1 MENRVFRII
10 AKEDG
15 RVLVNETFNAY
26 EVSLPMTYEDFLK
39 CDSEEKPRRTFPTV
53 IADPDKRRIEC
64 EDSSFRF
71 DTCED
76 KTCVIETKIY
86 KFMSQNVTRSV
97 EVNIIYFS
105 SMDKKDPESTN
116 NALFVRSIYKY
127 NAESIVDMIMDTI
140 SVVYTPSKIF
150 DNNTFK
156 YFSGSDMCS
165 YNGASYVN
173 IAKLRSVEKQLNES
187 LEKNSNLEQNNRSL
201 SQNLNNI
208 MSENVEIRIQ
218 KQNMAEEIERLG
230 IELKKAQ
237 SNPVDTSTVVHDG
250 ADNLTYK
257 GISYVKYDKY
267 SRMTKDFTA
276 QIDSL
281 NKDKENLT
289 KSIDRMNNDH
299 TKEVEKLNT
308 KINQLTATRSLS
320 DVELINKMNAL
331 EKEHDQDKAIIAEL
345 EEAING
351 DPEKVSPMV
360 VNDLRKQIESLE
372 SKLDKTTND
381 NKELVEKNS
390 ILQQW
395 YDEYSA
401 EEEGGS
407 KVTEKDLEAMDV
419 VIEQKQK
426 AIERAYATL
435 EELDEKIAA
444 KKAELKSVSKTANS
458 KTANVESRNNIVSE
472 ATSIASNA
480 KKETKVSNGSKR
492 KYTKRTSEEVE
503 HEMLVKEASREVRK
517 RLGLGNRANLK
528 KAISNCDPKILEGID
543 LTLIK

>member
-1 MENRVFRII
+1 MKENTVFRII
-10 AKEDG
+10 TKEDG

-39 CDSEEKPRRTFPTV
+39 CDAEEKPRRTFPTI

-105 SMDKKDPESTN
+105 NMDKKDPESTN

-165 YNGASYVN
+165 YNGASYCNV
-173 IAKLRSVEKQLNES
+173 AKLRSVEKQLNES
-187 LEKNSNLEQNNRSL
+187 LEKNSNLEKNNRSL
-201 SQNLNNI
+201 SQDLNNI
-208 MSENVEIRIQ
+208 MSENVDIRMQ
-218 KQNMAEEIERLG
+218 KQNMSEEIERLN

-237 SNPVDTSTVVHDG
+237 SNVDTSTVVQDG

-257 GISYVKYDKY
+257 GISYIKYDKY
-267 SRMTKDFTA
+267 SRMSKDFTS

-281 NKDKENLT
+281 NKEKENLS

-299 TKEVEKLNT
+299 TKEVEKFNT

-395 YDEYSA
+395 YDEYNA
-401 EEEGGS
+401 EAEGGS
-407 KVTEKDLEAMDV
+407 KVTEEDLEAMDV

-444 KKAELKSVSKTANS
+444 KKAELRAVSRT
-458 KTANVESRNNIVSE
+458 TNVEPRNNIVSE

>member
-1 MENRVFRII
+1 MKENTVFRII
-10 AKEDG
+10 TKEDG
-15 RVLVNETFNAY
+15 RVLVNEIFNAY

-39 CDSEEKPRRTFPTV
+39 CDAEEKPRRTFPTI

-105 SMDKKDPESTN
+105 NMDKKDPESTN

-165 YNGASYVN
+165 YNGASYCNV
-173 IAKLRSVEKQLNES
+173 AKLRSVEKQLNES
-187 LEKNSNLEQNNRSL
+187 LEKNSNLEKNNRSL
-201 SQNLNNI
+201 SQDLNNI
-208 MSENVEIRIQ
+208 MSENVDIRMQ
-218 KQNMAEEIERLG
+218 KQNMSEEIERLN

-237 SNPVDTSTVVHDG
+237 SNVDTSTVVQDG

-257 GISYVKYDKY
+257 GISYIKYDKY
-267 SRMTKDFTA
+267 SRMSKDFTS

-281 NKDKENLT
+281 NKEKENLS

-299 TKEVEKLNT
+299 TKEVEKFNT

-395 YDEYSA
+395 YDEYNA
-401 EEEGGS
+401 EAEGGS
-407 KVTEKDLEAMDV
+407 KVTEEDLEAMDV

-444 KKAELKSVSKTANS
+444 KKAELRAVSRT
-458 KTANVESRNNIVSE
+458 TNVEPRNNIVSE

>member
-1 MENRVFRII
+1 MKENTVFRII

-39 CDSEEKPRRTFPTV
+39 CDTEEKPRRTFPTV
-53 IADPDKRRIEC
+53 IADPDKRRLEC
-64 EDSSFRF
+64 ADSSFRF

-76 KTCVIETKIY
+76 KTCVIETKMY
-86 KFMSQNVTRSV
+86 KFTSQNVTRSV

-105 SMDKKDPESTN
+105 NMDQKDPESTN

-187 LEKNSNLEQNNRSL
+187 LERNSNLEENNRSL

-208 MSENVEIRIQ
+208 MSENVDIKIQ
-218 KQNMAEEIERLG
+218 KQNMAEEIERLN

-237 SNPVDTSTVVHDG
+237 SNPVDTSTVVQDG

-257 GISYVKYDKY
+257 GISYIKYDKY
-267 SRMTKDFTA
+267 SRMTKDFTT

-299 TKEVEKLNT
+299 TKEVVKLNT

-372 SKLDKTTND
+372 SKLNKTTND
-381 NKELVEKNS
+381 NKELAEKNS

-407 KVTEKDLEAMDV
+407 EVTENDLEAMDV
-419 VIEQKQK
+419 IIEQKQK

-435 EELDEKIAA
+435 EELDEKIAS
-444 KKAELKSVSKTANS
+444 KRAELRSVSR
-458 KTANVESRNNIVSE
+458 TANVESRNNIVSE
-472 ATSIASNA
+472 ATSIASNT
-480 KKETKVSNGSKR
+480 KKETTVSNGSKR